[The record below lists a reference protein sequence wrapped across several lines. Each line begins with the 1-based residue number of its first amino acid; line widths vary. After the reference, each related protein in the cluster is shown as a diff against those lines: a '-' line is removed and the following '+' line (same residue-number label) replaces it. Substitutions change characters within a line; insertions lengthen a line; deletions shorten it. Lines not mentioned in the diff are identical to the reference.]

1 MKIAML
7 ILAGLAGAGCVSSHG
22 PEHYYFQRE
31 PVRVAVIPC
40 ANATA
45 EPAASIIFNKA
56 CEEQLR
62 KRGFDVVEAD
72 RVVTFAAA
80 SGLTVRELP
89 DLKPSRLSAEL
100 KADYLLYTRIDKW
113 ATKYHVVQGSSVV
126 AGASWLYEGPTD
138 SLVWQ
143 SGWHREQ
150 QSGNGGGGLLG
161 ILIEAAVTAAAN
173 AAFDVCGQMGTDAAN
188 AAVLTLPAPGFEPI
202 ARPPSP

>member
-1 MKIAML
+1 MKAL
-7 ILAGLAGAGCVSSHG
+7 FVILLGLAGAGCVSSNAL
-22 PEHYYFQRE
+22 EHYYFQRE

-40 ANATA
+40 ANATD

-72 RVVTFAAA
+72 RVVTFASA

-100 KADYLLYTRIDKW
+100 KAEYLLYTRITRW

-126 AGASWLYEGPTD
+126 SGSCWLVEGPTEA
-138 SLVWQ
+138 LIWQ

-150 QSGNGGGGLLG
+150 QSGNGGGDLLG
-161 ILIEAAVTAAAN
+161 MLIDAAVTAAAN

-188 AAVLTLPAPGFEPI
+188 TSVLTLPSPGFEPV
-202 ARPPSP
+202 APAP